1 MFGDHIYSKKPESSD
16 SMYSS
21 ILILEKIWYHHFT
34 KSGPNFGSPATH
46 NWNKIHKIFSSK
58 SGHQKYSVWVPG
70 DPTQSCFAVWCQIFW
85 TKLLHLSV
93 FLVKQYASFIYV
105 KRMSFCLVNW
115 AFPFV
120 GSRGPI
126 SCRKVGI
133 IFHAYEGY
141 IDENRRGPNIEHCDT
156 PVVILSYSLNVLFTF
171 TLCFLFVK

>member
-46 NWNKIHKIFSSK
+46 NWNKIHNIFSSK

-70 DPTQSCFAVWCQIFW
+70 DPTQSYFAVWCQIFW

-105 KRMSFCLVNW
+105 KRMPFCLANW

-120 GSRGPI
+120 GSWGPI
-126 SCRKVGI
+126 SCRKVEKNISCIWELKLLSLYNQSEEGI
-133 IFHAYEGY
+133 YL
-141 IDENRRGPNIEHCDT
+141 
-156 PVVILSYSLNVLFTF
+156 VQSSLGL
-171 TLCFLFVK
+171 L